1 MGHSKPPTIVLYVE
15 KVGNIK
21 EIFYLPNDAICGNIL
36 GLVELP
42 RRSKKAHNLEVK
54 ISAA

>member
-1 MGHSKPPTIVLYVE
+1 MGHSKCPTIVLYVE